1 MPSIS
6 FWIAAAGFG
15 IRIAADR
22 IFLGRLKARDPA
34 AVTDLVRR
42 HHAALVA
49 LARTVVKDAAVAED
63 VAQDTWIAVM
73 AGIDGFD
80 GRAALS
86 TWIIAILMNK
96 ARSHLRRQR
105 HFVQLDEDRET
116 GGDDGALVDPARF
129 APDGHWAD
137 PPVPLDGL
145 SPERIVM
152 GRELWRTVRAR
163 IETLPPNQRAVLIM
177 RDVEGRDA
185 DETCALL
192 EITPENQRVLL
203 HRARA
208 KLRGFLEDL
217 AATER
222 RAALAKA

>member
-42 HHAALVA
+42 HHAALVS
-49 LARTVVKDAAVAED
+49 LARSVVKDAAVAED

-96 ARSHLRRQR
+96 ARSHLRKQKRW
-105 HFVQLDEDRET
+105 VQLDEET
-116 GGDDGALVDPARF
+116 TADDGALVDPARF
-129 APDGHWAD
+129 RADGHWAD

-152 GRELWRTVRAR
+152 GRELWKTVRER
-163 IETLPPNQRAVLIM
+163 IETLPPGQRAVLIM

-185 DETCALL
+185 EETCALL
-192 EITPENQRVLL
+192 EISPENQRVLL

-208 KLRGFLEDL
+208 KLRAFLEDL

-222 RAALAKA
+222 NSALAKA